1 MGALVVSY
9 NFMLEYSYRADPLV
23 KKGEERGKIIMIR
36 EVRNEGRKGGGEIA
50 YHFKNSF
57 QSEFC
62 YRLNPVS
69 ITNNQILICICGHHI
84 LKFH

>member
-36 EVRNEGRKGGGEIA
+36 EVRKEGRRR
-50 YHFKNSF
+50 NSIPLQKF
-57 QSEFC
+57 F
-62 YRLNPVS
+62 PV
-69 ITNNQILICICGHHI
+69 
-84 LKFH
+84 